1 MIGNETKQLITEE
14 IRTAIEDRVA
24 RLRAAP
30 GRCQQCPEG
39 TCEYFPPL
47 FQCSTNSSVG
57 VLPVSQLISQSGT
70 QLWRVSRKR
79 N

>member
-39 TCEYFPPL
+39 TCEYCEL
-47 FQCSTNSSVG
+47 RGC
-57 VLPVSQLISQSGT
+57 LAL
-70 QLWRVSRKR
+70 LERSREGG
-79 N
+79 NQ